1 MRTTLLALCLALAL
15 PALAVAD
22 DDGGGSLRVGTCK
35 REITPIS
42 PSLTGAYQAAFGVPG
57 VPNHTDPVFMAGF
70 GNNRQA
76 NAYHDRMW
84 ARGVV
89 IDRKG
94 KRVAIVSVDLI
105 GYFKNEVDTIRGLV
119 SPASD
124 VDFVLVSS
132 THQHEGGKHKI
143 KVASEKLKKL
153 NSTTKIICHD
163 TFLTRTNA
171 VEILADY
178 DLIID
183 ASDNFATR
191 YLINDACVIL
201 KKPFVSGAIHGFEG
215 QLSVFNYKDGPTY
228 RCLFPTVPEPHS
240 IPDCNENGV
249 LGVTPG
255 IIGTLQALEAVKLI
269 TETGELLSGKLL
281 LFNGLD
287 LTIRKINFPVDLKN
301 KQRTNLEPNY
311 EPVVCDARDLIAIN
325 ALVELL
331 NNSGSLDLI
340 DVRTMDE
347 FKQESIEG
355 ALHVPLHELLSYFD
369 INPPKGPL
377 YFICQTGI
385 RSQKAIQILRE
396 KYPNTP
402 LYSVI
407 GGMTAWVKQVSA
419 PGKE

>member
-1 MRTTLLALCLALAL
+1 MKEERYKRQTILKNFGPAKQQMLSQAKVVVVGVGGLGIPVLQYLSAMGIGTLGMVEQDMVELSNL
-15 PALAVAD
+15 
-22 DDGGGSLRVGTCK
+22 
-35 REITPIS
+35 
-42 PSLTGAYQAAFGVPG
+42 Q
-57 VPNHTDPVFMAGF
+57 
-70 GNNRQA
+70 RQ
-76 NAYHDRMW
+76 
-84 ARGVV
+84 V
-89 IDRKG
+89 IYG
-94 KRVAIVSVDLI
+94 EEDL
-105 GYFKNEVDTIRGLV
+105 
-119 SPASD
+119 
-124 VDFVLVSS
+124 
-132 THQHEGGKHKI
+132 GKHKI

-171 VEILADY
+171 LEILADY

-311 EPVVCDARDLIAIN
+311 EPVVCDARDLIAIS

-347 FKQESIEG
+347 FQQESIEG

-385 RSQKAIQILRE
+385 RSQKAIQLLRE